1 MNFFKQKINKD
12 KLNSNDSFIN
22 PKILEVNLVK
32 DEVGVEFNWSRHMM
46 SLTITVLI
54 AVALV
59 AEVYYGLNWWQQQE
73 EERTLLINK
82 EHDTVTQEIKKI
94 NNTAKDYIA
103 FKDKITLT
111 KKMADSH
118 IYWTNF
124 FDWIEKNTLNS
135 VNYGGFSGD
144 TSGEYSLSAKTNN
157 FSDISWQVKNFKDN
171 PAVESVSVGSG
182 NSSRSEESEEN
193 VEGSVS
199 FSLVL
204 KVKPQLF
211 FKTEK

>member
-1 MNFFKQKINKD
+1 MKLFNQKINKNKVSSSD
-12 KLNSNDSFIN
+12 NFIN

-46 SLTITVLI
+46 SLTITLLI

-59 AEVYYGLNWWQQQE
+59 AEVYYGLSWWQEQE
-73 EERTLLINK
+73 EERTILINR
-82 EHDTVTQEIKKI
+82 EHDAVTQEIKKI
-94 NNTAKDYIA
+94 NNNAKDYLI
-103 FKDKITLT
+103 FKDKIVLT

-124 FDWIEKNTLNS
+124 FNWIERNTLNS
-135 VNYGGFSGD
+135 VTYNGFSGD
-144 TSGEYSLSAKTNN
+144 TSGEYSLAAKTNN

-171 PAVESVSVGSG
+171 PLVDVVRVDAG
-182 NSSRSEESEEN
+182 NSSRSEENQDSE
-193 VEGSVS
+193 GMVS
-199 FSLVL
+199 FSLTL

-211 FKTEK
+211 FKQAE